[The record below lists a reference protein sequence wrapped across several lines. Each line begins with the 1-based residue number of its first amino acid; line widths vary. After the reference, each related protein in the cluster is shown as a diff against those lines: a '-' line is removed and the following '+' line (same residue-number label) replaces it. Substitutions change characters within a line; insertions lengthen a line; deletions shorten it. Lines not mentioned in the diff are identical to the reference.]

1 MTVES
6 DILDADM
13 RGKLDAAAANGCSPE
28 GHKNI
33 VQFLIMSHT
42 LQADTRNDV
51 RALPEQIGAT
61 VAKALKDSQPAMM
74 EIERGGVKFRING
87 KEAVSKAIKYGT
99 ALIFAIYVLAR
110 VHGWGGLSVFNLGTT
125 PVPVVEPMKT
135 AANGGSGAAGG
146 TP

>member
-13 RGKLDAAAANGCSPE
+13 RSKLDAAAANGCSPE

-33 VQFLIMSHT
+33 VQFLVMSHT

-51 RALPEQIGAT
+51 RALPEKIGVT
-61 VAKALKDSQPAMM
+61 VAAALKESQPSMM
-74 EIERGGVKFRING
+74 EFERNGTKIRING
-87 KEAVSKAIKYGT
+87 KEAVAKAIKYGT
-99 ALIFAIYVLAR
+99 ALIFALYVLAR

-135 AANGGSGAAGG
+135 AQNSGG